1 MAERAARLKSLLD
14 ELVTE
19 VRALETADDATR
31 RQLETAATE
40 IIQALHRVETDEP
53 GEPGDRESVQDRLV
67 EFEASHPN
75 LAGVVHRLIDML
87 GQMGI

>member
-1 MAERAARLKSLLD
+1 MTERPGRLKSLLD
-14 ELVTE
+14 ELAAE
-19 VRALETADDATR
+19 VRTLEAADDATR

-40 IIQALHRVETDEP
+40 IIQALHRVET
-53 GEPGDRESVQDRLV
+53 GEPGDRESLQDRLV

-75 LAGVVHRLIDML
+75 LASVVHRLIDML

>member
-1 MAERAARLKSLLD
+1 MSKADSRLHALLE
-14 ELVTE
+14 ELTVE
-19 VRALETADDATR
+19 VRALESADDATR
-31 RQLETAATE
+31 RRLEATATE
-40 IIQALHRVETDEP
+40 IIQALHRVET
-53 GEPGDRESVQDRLV
+53 GEPADRESLQDRLV

>member
-1 MAERAARLKSLLD
+1 MTERPGRLKSLLD
-14 ELVTE
+14 ELAAE
-19 VRALETADDATR
+19 VRTLEAADDATR

-40 IIQALHRVETDEP
+40 IIQALHRVET
-53 GEPGDRESVQDRLV
+53 GEPGDRESLQDRLV

>member
-1 MAERAARLKSLLD
+1 MSESDSRLPALLE
-14 ELVTE
+14 ELKTE
-19 VRALETADDATR
+19 LRALESADDDTR
-31 RQLETAATE
+31 RRLEATATE
-40 IIQALHRVETDEP
+40 IIQALHRVET
-53 GEPGDRESVQDRLV
+53 GEPADRESLQDRLV